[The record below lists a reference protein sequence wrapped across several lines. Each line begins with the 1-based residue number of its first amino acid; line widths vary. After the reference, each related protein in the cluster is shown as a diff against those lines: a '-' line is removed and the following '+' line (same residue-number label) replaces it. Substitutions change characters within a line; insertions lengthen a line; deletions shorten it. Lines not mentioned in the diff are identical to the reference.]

1 MTGPLT
7 NADGERG
14 EKPRGMVA
22 PHWDGKILGGGG
34 GAESSF
40 EYAEFEGLWVLDD
53 FKELLFILLGIK
65 IELKMEFPSWLSG
78 L

>member
-1 MTGPLT
+1 MQMVREGRSRGGWWPLT
-7 NADGERG
+7 GTGRY
-14 EKPRGMVA
+14 
-22 PHWDGKILGGGG
+22 LGGG